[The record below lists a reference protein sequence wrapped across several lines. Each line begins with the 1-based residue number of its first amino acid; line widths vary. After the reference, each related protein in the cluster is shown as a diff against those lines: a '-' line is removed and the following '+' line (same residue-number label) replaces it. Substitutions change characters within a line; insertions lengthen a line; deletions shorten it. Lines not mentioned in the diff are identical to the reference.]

1 MMRFVINS
9 FWSRCLLL
17 FLVFVVIHHEP
28 LSAVAISDGGN
39 IIINP
44 AANDGS
50 GNDYYSIQVNS
61 LTTEYLDSP
70 LGVDKAIPR
79 VSWKIQ
85 NNNNGGDAAD
95 DQSIFTSTNIN
106 DTADAATTAT
116 NQRSIRRRG
125 VFQQK
130 YQLHVNSLSLPD
142 NGWIDCGWVSS
153 NEIHLV
159 PLDCNGLTP
168 ISTSD
173 MYVSWKVSVMLDDD
187 SVIESDIAN
196 FRTGIFDSW
205 KAQWITGGKVVDD
218 DDDGSKNNKK
228 DRTLLRKEF
237 SLTETNSHNI
247 VGADDNDNDD
257 VGGDNYATLFVSGI
271 GYNHVYLNGVKVG
284 DHELDPG
291 WTNFT
296 KRVWY
301 TTYDVTH
308 MLQFDDNN
316 AENNDVVSSDV
327 VTNNNVIAVMLG
339 NGWWSCGPPPGT
351 KQSYCTNDPPQLILQ
366 LHINGHPALVSDETW
381 RASADNPIIYNSIY
395 NGEIYDARIAER
407 IEGWTSLQYDDS
419 DWTLS
424 KIADT
429 VASKAMLSSQLFEP
443 IRHIS
448 TRSPISIVVSGKADN
463 NLTQILDFGQN
474 QAGIVRLERFFCP
487 RGTQVTLRH
496 AELIMHPPYGEY
508 DNSTIYVENMRNAK
522 PNDYYICTGNPQGE
536 SYTPTFTYHG
546 FRYVEVTGLNH
557 ALDPSDVVAVEMHT
571 DIKQT
576 SFIKFAEPLLNQIQ
590 HMVMWGLKS
599 NFMSVQT
606 DCNQRDER
614 KGWMGDAALTA
625 EAAVLSYGM
634 GAFYTHWLVRV
645 HNHSLYHCQYQYNL
659 LQRCLLTFFVF
670 LL

>member
-9 FWSRCLLL
+9 FYWRCLV
-17 FLVFVVIHHEP
+17 FLVYVLLHHDES
-28 LSAVAISDGGN
+28 LTAVASDDSS
-39 IIINP
+39 IINP
-44 AANDGS
+44 GAGGI
-50 GNDYYSIQVNS
+50 GNYYSIQVET
-61 LTTEYLDSP
+61 LTTEYMDSP

-85 NNNNGGDAAD
+85 NNDGGDAN
-95 DQSIFTSTNIN
+95 DQSIFTSTTVN
-106 DTADAATTAT
+106 DADANATT
-116 NQRSIRRRG
+116 QRIRRRG

-130 YQLHVNSLSLPD
+130 YQLHVYSLPPPSSSCSSCDD
-142 NGWIDCGWVSS
+142 NGWNDCGWVSS
-153 NEIHLV
+153 NETHLV
-159 PLDCNGLTP
+159 PLDCNDLTP

-173 MYVSWKVSVMLDDD
+173 MHVSWKVSVMLDDD

-196 FRTGIFDSW
+196 FRTGIFGPW
-205 KAQWITGGKVVDD
+205 KAQWITGGKVDD
-218 DDDGSKNNKK
+218 DDDDSSRNNKK

-237 SLTETNSHNI
+237 LLTTKANSHNNI
-247 VGADDNDNDD
+247 INEGEDDGD
-257 VGGDNYATLFVSGI
+257 GDNYATLFVSGI

-284 DHELDPG
+284 DHQLDPG

-301 TTYDVTH
+301 TSYDVTH
-308 MLQFDDNN
+308 MLQFDDNV
-316 AENNDVVSSDV
+316 ENGVLSSDAV
-327 VTNNNVIAVMLG
+327 ANNNVIAVMLG

-366 LHINGHPALVSDETW
+366 LHINGHPVLISDETW
-381 RASADNPIIYNSIY
+381 RASADSPIIYNSIY
-395 NGEIYDARIAER
+395 NGEIYDARIAES
-407 IEGWTSLQYDDS
+407 IEGWTSLHYDDEGWS
-419 DWTLS
+419 LS

-429 VASKAMLSSQLFEP
+429 VASKAILSSQLFEP

-463 NLTQILDFGQN
+463 NLTQVLDFGQN
-474 QAGIVRLERFFCP
+474 QAGIVRLKRFFCP

-496 AELIMHPPYGEY
+496 AELIMHPPYGYY
-508 DNSTIYVENMRNAK
+508 DNSTIYVENMRTAK
-522 PNDYYICTGNPQGE
+522 PNDYYICTGNLQGE

-557 ALDPSDVVAVEMHT
+557 ALDPSDVAAVEMHT
-571 DIKQT
+571 DVKQT
-576 SFIKFAEPLLNQIQ
+576 SLIKFADPLLNKIQ

-625 EAAVLSYGM
+625 EAAVLSYDM
-634 GAFYTHWLVRV
+634 GAFYTHWLVRLY
-645 HNHSLYHCQYQYNL
+645 NHSLYYCRYQYNVL
-659 LQRCLLTFFVF
+659 YCKDVY
-670 LL
+670 